1 MSLERR
7 HFKRLLRPMPV
18 VLYLGA
24 KKVSCVTKNISK
36 EGLCLELPIQ
46 KMPMDIFELLNKNV
60 TMEIKDSTM
69 DGIVK
74 WYTVSESSYLIGIS
88 ISKEHRN
95 GWKDVLGHY
104 METRE
109 MSNLRN
115 YFQNQI
121 QDNIRG

>member
-1 MSLERR
+1 
-7 HFKRLLRPMPV
+7 MPV